1 MTKLVKGRRRGRP
14 ELPPEQRRSHT
25 ISVRLTDAEH
35 AALVAEAA
43 TVGRAN
49 EIGRYLYEKTS
60 NQIPRRIPAI
70 NREAWSRLGKV
81 AGGLATI
88 AKAASILNLPVL
100 DRVLL
105 EELRDELRGVRLA
118 LIGSN
123 RPPSRGEG
131 SALQ

>member
-1 MTKLVKGRRRGRP
+1 M
-14 ELPPEQRRSHT
+14 LPPEQRRTNT

-43 TVGRAN
+43 SVGRGD
-49 EIGRYLYEKTS
+49 ELGRYLYEKHAGRL
-60 NQIPRRIPAI
+60 PRRIPAI

-88 AKAASILNLPVL
+88 AKAAAILQLPVL

-105 EELRDELRGVRLA
+105 DELRDELHAVRMA
-118 LIGSN
+118 LLGN
-123 RPPSRGEG
+123 NMPPDEPTG
-131 SALQ
+131 SASR